1 MLNYHEANCD
11 APSLRQDQRGAL
23 VAVVLYLEATDRD
36 GEENEGLM
44 EMGGHQRLMI
54 VSTC

>member
-1 MLNYHEANCD
+1 MPQVSAKISEARWWL
-11 APSLRQDQRGAL
+11 SF
-23 VAVVLYLEATDRD
+23 YLEATDRD